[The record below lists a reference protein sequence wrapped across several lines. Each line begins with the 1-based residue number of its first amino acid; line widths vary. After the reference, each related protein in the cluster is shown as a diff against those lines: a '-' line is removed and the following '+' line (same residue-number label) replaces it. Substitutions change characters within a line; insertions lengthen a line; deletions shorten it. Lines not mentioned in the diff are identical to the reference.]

1 MNVVFGRENLATIGD
16 KYESFELDT
25 VCRQPDEP
33 VTLFA
38 IASPDDMKLE
48 NIIRLKQFL
57 PVHESLMENYKEQ
70 NFAFCISAIGH
81 LRGNINDFMD
91 TYYDNLME
99 KILDQE
105 REEDPEWTPIV
116 YTTEM
121 SGK

>member
-25 VCRQPDEP
+25 IAQKDGDPI
-33 VTLFA
+33 TLFA
-38 IASPDDMKLE
+38 IATPDDIPLE
-48 NIIRLKQFL
+48 NILRLKQF
-57 PVHESLMENYKEQ
+57 KEQ

-81 LRGNINDFMD
+81 LRGNINEFMD

-116 YTTEM
+116 YPT
-121 SGK
+121 